1 MGMYSCKKATEMV
14 EKKSVVGLSFS
25 ENLKLKLHLSICKAC
40 KTYQKQSELIDS
52 FIVDKTKQEENIPE
66 IENNDLKSSIISKL
80 NQW

>member
-1 MGMYSCKKATEMV
+1 MYSCKKATEMV